1 MYGGVLV
8 DSGGNIDLG
17 VRDKW
22 NGKWVS
28 KDSIE
33 PGGVVPIPLV
43 SGKVRVLAEGWLDKG
58 VVGVVVKLNDVSP
71 VVVGKIGEFGE
82 VLGVVVEVTEYEDGV
97 FGE

>member
-1 MYGGVLV
+1 MWDVGSMRKGKCELYGGVLV

-28 KDSIE
+28 KDSVE

-43 SGKVRVLAEGWLDKG
+43 SGKV
-58 VVGVVVKLNDVSP
+58 
-71 VVVGKIGEFGE
+71 
-82 VLGVVVEVTEYEDGV
+82 
-97 FGE
+97 